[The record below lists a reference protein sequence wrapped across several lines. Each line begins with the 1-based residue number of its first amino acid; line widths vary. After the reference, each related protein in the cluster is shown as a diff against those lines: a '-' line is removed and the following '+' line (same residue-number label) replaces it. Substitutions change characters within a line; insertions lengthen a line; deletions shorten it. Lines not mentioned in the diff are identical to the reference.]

1 MVKQIRCVHL
11 GKDLENLISLA
22 DIRLLEET
30 SADSLEN
37 IKAIK

>member
-1 MVKQIRCVHL
+1 MVKEIRCVHL

-30 SADSLEN
+30 STDSLEN